1 MKIDQIISESVGVC
15 SECGGPSFTDL
26 ILAEKKDACY
36 HKVKASAKVWPSAY
50 ASGRL
55 VQCRKKGASNYGNK
69 SEGVAE
75 GELDEGWKETLGA
88 ATLAGAM
95 ALGSAGAQARVTPDG
110 QGGFTGGM
118 KPAATVTAPVPARI
132 DSPSGPSGF
141 SKEYLQKAADPN
153 RTGRYMISI
162 EKAQELLKQ
171 TNEGTAGLPDPN
183 NFDSD
188 WEYQDALDAYGKT
201 QDNDS
206 DFENMTDEPD
216 DWFDESKEK
225 VGNMDADDFDAAMA
239 RLKKLA
245 GAGPMKTVYDPDRR
259 VYRNMPTAQQPP
271 KQPKK

>member
-1 MKIDQIISESVGVC
+1 
-15 SECGGPSFTDL
+15 
-26 ILAEKKDACY
+26 
-36 HKVKASAKVWPSAY
+36 
-50 ASGRL
+50 
-55 VQCRKKGASNYGNK
+55 
-69 SEGVAE
+69 
-75 GELDEGWKETLGA
+75 
-88 ATLAGAM
+88 M
-95 ALGSAGAQARVTPDG
+95 ALGAGGANARVTPDG

-118 KPAATVTAPVPARI
+118 KPAATVTAPAPTRI

-162 EKAQELLKQ
+162 EKAQALLKQ

-183 NFDSD
+183 DFDSD

-201 QDNDS
+201 QDADS
-206 DFENMTDEPD
+206 DFENIADEPD

-245 GAGPMKTVYDPDRR
+245 GAGPMRTVYDPQKR
-259 VYRNMPTAQQPP
+259 VYRNMPTAQQPAQ
-271 KQPKK
+271 QPKK